1 MKTKAALVLG
11 FGVVLGLG
19 GGAAFGGEEPPS
31 LSREIEAYRQ
41 LGHWEVPTDPHIA
54 VPWETRRTSPA
65 RRWQRGGFVS
75 IQVNVD
81 GDGNNIV
88 GDAANEPS
96 IAVDPTN
103 PNRMAIGWRQFDSIS
118 SNFRQAGWGFS
129 VDRGA
134 SWTFPGSIEAGIFR
148 SDPVLAADSQGNFF
162 YYSLQVP
169 NGNFVCDSFKS
180 TDGGATWD
188 SGVSAAGGDKAWI
201 DVDRT
206 GELSDGHIYSAWS
219 INASCCGSNVF
230 SRSANG
236 GASFEAAVPV
246 PDSPIFGATTVGPD
260 GEVYVV
266 GRRSSSGSQFL
277 VSRSLTARDAG
288 GAASFEPSV
297 QVDLGGSQV
306 IGSGPNPA
314 GLLGQAWVVVNPAAG
329 PRRGEVY
336 VLVSVDPPG
345 ADPMDVHFVRSADGG
360 ATWSAPVRVND
371 DPTDNGAWQW
381 FGTLSVAPNGRL
393 DAVWNDTRS
402 DPGGFDSELYYSFS
416 TDGGSTWSSGVPVS
430 PSFDPHL
437 GWPQQQKL
445 GDYYH
450 MVSDDD
456 GADLAWAA
464 TFNGEQDV
472 YYLRLGSNPFFQD
485 GFESGDVSAWSVAA
499 P

>member
-1 MKTKAALVLG
+1 MRTNSPIIIG
-11 FGVVLGLG
+11 CIVVLGIG
-19 GGAAFGGEEPPS
+19 GLNALADEAHSVPDP
-31 LSREIEAYRQ
+31 RAEAYRQ
-41 LGHWEVPTDPHIA
+41 LGHWEVPSDPYIA
-54 VPWETRRTSPA
+54 VPLEARKTSPA
-65 RRWQRGGFVS
+65 RLWRRGAFVS
-75 IQVNVD
+75 VQVNVD

-103 PNRMAIGWRQFDSIS
+103 PNRMAIGWRQFDSIAS
-118 SNFRQAGWGFS
+118 SFRQAGWGFS
-129 VDRGA
+129 DDRGA
-134 SWTFPGSIEAGIFR
+134 SWTFPGSIEAGVFR
-148 SDPVLAADSQGNFF
+148 SDPVLAADSLGNFF

-169 NGNFVCDSFKS
+169 GGSFVCDSFRS

-201 DVDRT
+201 DIDRN
-206 GELSDGHIYSAWS
+206 GGLADGHIYSAWS
-219 INASCCGSNVF
+219 INASCCGSDVF
-230 SRSANG
+230 SRSVDG

-246 PDSPIFGATTVGPD
+246 QESPIFGATAVGPD

-266 GRRSSSGSQFL
+266 GRRSGNSSQFI
-277 VSRSLTARDAG
+277 VSKSVSARNPG
-288 GAASFEPSV
+288 GTASFESAA
-297 QVDLGGSQV
+297 QVDLGGNQV
-306 IGSGPNPA
+306 IGAGPNPG
-314 GLLGQAWVVVNPAAG
+314 GLLGQAWVVVNPAPG

-336 VLVSVDPPG
+336 VLVSVNPPG
-345 ADPMDVHFVRSADGG
+345 TDPLDVHFVRSSDGG

-393 DAVWNDTRS
+393 DAVWNDTRA

-416 TDGGSTWSSGVPVS
+416 SDGGTTWSPGVAVS
-430 PSFDPHL
+430 PAFDPHL
-437 GWPQQQKL
+437 GFPQQQKL

-450 MVSDDD
+450 MISDDV

-472 YYLRLGSNPFFQD
+472 YYLRLGAGRLFSD
-485 GFESGDVSAWSVAA
+485 GFESGDVSAWSAAA